1 MVTAL
6 IVLGV
11 VVFLAVD
18 AYVLY
23 RVFAGRRR
31 ADDYGS
37 FPVPGEIQ
45 VMLPAGRVKLSYQ
58 ESYRA
63 SGDAETGIDFGVP
76 RDLHVG
82 VVSPGGESLEI
93 KGPGFRGMG
102 ASIDLGSGW
111 SRALVGTVKI
121 AQAGEY
127 TIGAR
132 AELDDA
138 VEPQILVG
146 R

>member
-1 MVTAL
+1 MPAL

-11 VVFLAVD
+11 ILFVAID

-37 FPVPGEIQ
+37 FPVPGEIR
-45 VMLPAGRVKLSYQ
+45 VMLPAGRVRLSYQ

-76 RDLHVG
+76 GGLEVG
-82 VVSPGGESLEI
+82 VVSPAGESLEI

-111 SRALVGTVKI
+111 SRALVGTVQI

-127 TIGAR
+127 AIGAQ
-132 AELDDA
+132 AELADA

>member
-1 MVTAL
+1 VVTAL
-6 IVLGV
+6 IVFGV
-11 VVFLAVD
+11 IVFLAVD

-31 ADDYGS
+31 AADYGS
-37 FPVPGEIQ
+37 FPAPGEIQ

-76 RDLHVG
+76 RGLQVG
-82 VVSPGGESLEI
+82 VVSPEGESVEI

-111 SRALVGTVKI
+111 SRALVGTVEI

-127 TIGAR
+127 TISVR
-132 AELDDA
+132 AAPADA
-138 VEPQILVG
+138 VEPQMLVG